1 MLFLSHWFTTFCWDY
16 EGYMLLRLNPL
27 KLVSGLVFF
36 CFFHPMVIGFLAKLN
51 SNRRNRIDFQKLRE
65 EHSGGRKGPILLCN
79 TRTREIDKK
88 KTGIFIIILGRALKE
103 QIFFFW
109 GVIVILQ
116 ISVNLVPYLFIY
128 LCSYEFR

>member
-88 KTGIFIIILGRALKE
+88 ENRNFHHNSWQSIKGADFFLLGGYCHFADLCE
-103 QIFFFW
+103 
-109 GVIVILQ
+109 
-116 ISVNLVPYLFIY
+116 PCALFIY
-128 LCSYEFR
+128 LLVFL

>member
-1 MLFLSHWFTTFCWDY
+1 
-16 EGYMLLRLNPL
+16 
-27 KLVSGLVFF
+27 
-36 CFFHPMVIGFLAKLN
+36 MVIGFLAKLN

-128 LCSYEFR
+128 LFTCVPMNLDEEESSKTKQNKKKKSHFV